1 MKVVADTNVLVSALV
16 FGGKPQ
22 AILDLAHDGGVEL
35 FISNEILAETTRI
48 LRDKF
53 HRIPAQ
59 LALDVMAL
67 EAVMVRVQPLEKI
80 DAVPGD
86 PTDNRILECAVAAGA
101 DVIVSGDAHLLRLGE
116 FRGIKIQRP
125 ADFLTESRRR

>member
-1 MKVVADTNVLVSALV
+1 MRVVADTNVYVSAIV

-22 AILDLAHDGGVEL
+22 AILDLAEDGEIEL
-35 FISNEILAETTRI
+35 LISDDILAETTRI

-53 HRIPAQ
+53 YRTPEQ
-59 LALDVMAL
+59 LALDVIAL
-67 EAVMVRVQPLEKI
+67 EAVTTRAQPLEKI

-86 PTDNRILECAVAAGA
+86 PTDNKILECAVASGS
-101 DVIVSGDAHLLRLGE
+101 DVIVSGDAHLLDLKE

-125 ADFLTESRRR
+125 TDFLTMSRQL